1 MADMFVHSAQPGD
14 AAMIARIQVRTWRA
28 AYREVLPSP
37 ALDEATSPAAE
48 QQWQHNWQ
56 EAIAHPPSKR
66 HAVLVATESDR
77 VVGFAAIEPAG
88 DSDCL
93 PATDA
98 EMLTLLVDPEAGR
111 RGHGSR
117 LLAAAA
123 DHLRAHG
130 FVTAVTWIF
139 ADDAV
144 TRSFLESAGWGF
156 DSAHRDLDM
165 GELVRQLRL
174 HTSLT

>member
-1 MADMFVHSAQPGD
+1 MADRYVRPADPED
-14 AAMIARIQVRTWRA
+14 ATAIARIQVRTWRS
-28 AYREVLPSP
+28 AYGDILPRP
-37 ALDEATSPAAE
+37 ALDEATGRAAE
-48 QQWQHNWQ
+48 EQWRANWQ
-56 EAIAHPPSKR
+56 GAVAEPPSKR
-66 HAVLVATESDR
+66 HAVLVATDGGE
-77 VVGFAAIEPAG
+77 VAGFAALEPAT
-88 DSDCL
+88 DADCL

-98 EMLTLLVDPEAGR
+98 ELLTQLVDPDAGR

-117 LLAAAA
+117 LLSACA

-130 FVTAVTWIF
+130 FVTVVTWIF

-156 DSAHRDLDM
+156 DGAHRDLEM
-165 GELVRQLRL
+165 GEPVRQLRM

>member
-1 MADMFVHSAQPGD
+1 MADRFVRTAHPED
-14 AAMIARIQVRTWRA
+14 VAAIARIQVRTWRSG
-28 AYREVLPSP
+28 YSDVLPRP
-37 ALDEATSPAAE
+37 ALDEATGQAAE
-48 QQWQHNWQ
+48 EQWQANWSH
-56 EAIAHPPSKR
+56 AVADPPSKR
-66 HAVLVATESDR
+66 HAVLVATDGDEIA
-77 VVGFAAIEPAG
+77 GFAALEPAT
-88 DSDCL
+88 DPDCL

-98 EMLTLLVDPEAGR
+98 ELLTLLVDPDAGR

-117 LLAAAA
+117 LLAACA

-130 FVTAVTWIF
+130 FVTVVTWIF

-156 DSAHRDLDM
+156 DGAHRDLEM
-165 GELVRQLRL
+165 GEPVRQLRL